1 MSSLLARNST
11 IVRSYAKWAALRT
24 SFRIGGLLAPDRTA
38 ARAGALFATPLPGSR
53 QRALK
58 VSPDGASTTRFDAGL
73 DTVAEYVWG
82 DPNTQPYVLFAHG
95 WSSHGCRILPW
106 VQPLA
111 AAGMAVVAFDQLGHG
126 RSGGTQSNLP
136 SFIDTLT
143 RVAERHG
150 PAAAVIG
157 HSLGGAAAGVA
168 LARGL
173 RAQHAVLVAPAA
185 DPLDA
190 SYRFARQVGLSER
203 LCQSMV
209 RNFET
214 MLGIRM
220 DDLQA
225 HRNAPA
231 IGCPALVV
239 HDVADVEVPWAEG
252 ERWARYWPR
261 ARMISTA
268 GLGHRRIMDDPAVIE
283 AAVAFL
289 GGEPVGE
296 RLVASENLPY
306 GVA

>member
-1 MSSLLARNST
+1 MPSLLARNST
-11 IVRSYAKWAALRT
+11 IVRSYMTWAALRA
-24 SFRIGGLLAPDRTA
+24 SFRVGGMLAPARTA
-38 ARAGALFATPLPGSR
+38 ARAGELFATPLPGSR
-53 QRALK
+53 QRALR
-58 VSPDGASTTRFDAGL
+58 VSPDGASTTRFTAGPA
-73 DTVAEYVWG
+73 TVTEYVWG
-82 DPNTQPYVLFAHG
+82 DPKAQPYVLFAHG

-106 VQPLA
+106 VKPLA
-111 AAGMAVVAFDQLGHG
+111 AAGLAVVAFDQLGHG

-173 RAQHAVLVAPAA
+173 RAQRAVLVAPAA

-203 LCQSMV
+203 LCQKMV

-214 MLGIRM
+214 VLGIRM

-239 HDVADVEVPWAEG
+239 HDVADAEVPWAEG
-252 ERWARYWPR
+252 ERWARYWPG

-283 AAVAFL
+283 ASLAFL
-289 GGEPVGE
+289 RGEAVGD
-296 RLVASENLPY
+296 RLVASRDLPY